1 MTLRCTLCVLLIAV
15 ISPGCRDAVEAPTW
29 LDNYAPDA
37 PEVPQSE
44 ADSSGST
51 DVVEALDVAG
61 DEDTPITPDD
71 VVVVPDGDAEPEGDV
86 AVVPD
91 GDLEPGDG
99 EVTPPDDA
107 SVDPCADVVCDD
119 SDAECQTHT
128 CNPETG
134 VCETALKAGWC
145 FYTATETCVEEGT
158 LEEDNPCMACS
169 PETWTGEPS
178 EVEDGFPCGDASD
191 LCVVESCYIGVCLI
205 EDAVTC
211 DDDGDP
217 CTSGSCD
224 PSTGECVHTLVAT
237 DAPEF
242 CDGTDNNCDGQVDEG
257 FETYCKVSG
266 EALCAAIG
274 AEHANHPCQ
283 VCTQDGEGA
292 SWSLLADGESCDDSA
307 CLEAQTCVGGSCQG
321 GQAANCDDANP
332 CTLDSCDESTGCV
345 NDAEAVVGQSCT
357 VDVDALFCSDPDTIC
372 CATSEGACIVGEC
385 LGNESWTCDVPPL
398 TCQSGS
404 CGAAV
409 DGCNVAVNEGY
420 CVIDGACI
428 DGGAP
433 NPTNPCQVCDPGV
446 SQDDWSSIANGSVCT
461 SGNLCFVDETCSAG
475 VCTNGAEVPCD
486 DGIACTEDSCDA
498 ATGCTSLPKNNLC
511 ADTDC
516 SNGVCSA
523 DTGCFQDPNAAAEG
537 NSCDDGNACTA
548 TTTCMAGTCAGG
560 VTTPCDDGFDCTADA
575 CNPDTGTC
583 EVTILDGY
591 CFYDE
596 TECVSEGAISLSN
609 ECLACH
615 PEVSQTE
622 PTSVEDGV
630 SCEDNDFCSAT
641 SVCLSGAC
649 STETAFDCEDGLS
662 CTVNSCDSEA
672 AACTNSDIVSTT
684 CLLSGDC
691 YDSGDTHPEQA
702 CLVCD
707 PTTSQITW
715 SDASSGAPC
724 DDGNACTEN
733 DQCQA
738 NGVCDVGPAKDCTDD
753 NPCTADACDSTT
765 GECTHQLTPTI
776 FPEVCDGLDNN
787 CDGETDEGWLTTFC
801 SLPGEGCVATGGPH
815 PDVGCLVCAGD
826 SGGGDAAWGVA
837 PEGAACG
844 EGPEFPCVESTCTA
858 GVCGSTDKE
867 CDDGLSC
874 TFDTCHEELGC
885 QYEVDGEL
893 CDDHNPCT
901 LDTCGSGGCEHED
914 AENGAGCDDGDPC
927 TQFDLCSAGS
937 CYGTDVSDVACD
949 DGEVCTLYDTCQL
962 GDCLG
967 QGDVCGEMV
976 VVEDGSPNLIT
987 VGRPRVAHVG
997 GGRYVVASSD
1007 GAKKAGVMLRWT
1019 DAYGSRE
1026 DETTIGGGLTGVSPT
1041 AQWLLSGYDPAL
1053 VQETAPLAVQA
1064 GGRVLVASW
1073 LSAGTECV
1081 GPDEGVWCDFAA
1093 LHVQL
1098 FDKQGELLAEGAGH
1112 KNTLHIW
1119 ANSSMTWGGVA
1130 YLSARRAV
1138 PIAFSDGTF
1147 GLCSAASFVLADHP
1161 TAWPGDRSA
1170 AVASDALRCSKVLV
1184 DEETKTLTMGE
1195 PTVLNTVSDSLFDI
1209 VYDAETESITVAGVE
1224 ALNTEVWFD
1233 QLGMDFLPL
1242 DNMGASLFSY
1252 GDDLAKLSGLHI
1264 RQPNTDTL
1272 LVAWSQSD
1280 SIPWHKVFV
1289 QSFDLAAEIEAP
1301 FIESLMDAAVLV
1313 ESSTDRSVV
1322 TDLAVFSDGGAVV
1335 AWEEPKGDAEGYAAR
1350 ARFVGGNGLVDGDAL
1365 TLNQTVAGDQRAPA
1379 VDVLDDDAWIAA
1391 FWGADNQVYTRH
1403 YDRTGA
1409 PVPGE
1414 VERLVSVERSAEQS
1428 TALSAQSPKD
1438 GTILMVWASTQN
1450 GEGTSDIFAR
1460 RFAAD
1465 GAPLTADIPVSSH
1478 PGLLAW
1484 EVSAVV
1490 ASQRPE
1496 GGWIVAWAADTADAP
1511 STAGDVVIQRI
1522 ASNGTLEGV
1531 PIILGSDDK
1540 CLAVP
1545 SLVADPNGFM
1555 VAWEEYRP
1563 DIALESAEH
1572 EIAGQLFDHDGTA
1585 RSMATKLNP
1594 DPEEASPY
1602 VHGVTLAYV
1611 PDLPPQPGRYIV
1623 GWNERSWVFFAG
1635 ETGTDHVKLAAFE
1648 APETSDIPLT
1658 MTIDASI
1665 VTPTITEDP
1674 AEIYILEALI
1684 ANGAGV
1690 VACIDPGY
1698 AAYDE
1703 MFHCQ
1708 RFTTGLVPFGAPIY
1722 PAESDAAWSAESDAA
1737 FLTDGSWVVAWHTTM
1752 ADGPSEGVQ
1761 IQGFNSTGQPQGPR
1775 RVVNRTWAEKQ
1786 WFPKVS
1792 ALDTVNPTALVT
1804 WQADGPLF
1812 TGSDPVFRFV
1822 PLL

>member
-1 MTLRCTLCVLLIAV
+1 
-15 ISPGCRDAVEAPTW
+15 
-29 LDNYAPDA
+29 
-37 PEVPQSE
+37 
-44 ADSSGST
+44 
-51 DVVEALDVAG
+51 
-61 DEDTPITPDD
+61 
-71 VVVVPDGDAEPEGDV
+71 
-86 AVVPD
+86 
-91 GDLEPGDG
+91 
-99 EVTPPDDA
+99 
-107 SVDPCADVVCDD
+107 
-119 SDAECQTHT
+119 
-128 CNPETG
+128 
-134 VCETALKAGWC
+134 
-145 FYTATETCVEEGT
+145 
-158 LEEDNPCMACS
+158 
-169 PETWTGEPS
+169 
-178 EVEDGFPCGDASD
+178 
-191 LCVVESCYIGVCLI
+191 
-205 EDAVTC
+205 VTC

-224 PSTGECVHTLVAT
+224 PSTGECVHNLVAT
-237 DAPEF
+237 DGPEF
-242 CDGTDNNCDGQVDEG
+242 CDGADNNCNGQVDEG

-292 SWSLLADGESCDDSA
+292 SWLLVADGESCDSSP
-307 CLEAQTCVGGSCQG
+307 CLQDETCIGGLCQG
-321 GQAANCDDANP
+321 TQPVSCDDANP

-345 NDAEAVVGQSCT
+345 NDEDAATGQVCT
-357 VDVDALFCSDPDTIC
+357 VDVDSLFCGDPNTLC
-372 CATSEGACIVGEC
+372 CATPKGGCIVGEC
-385 LGNESWTCDVPPL
+385 LAGDSWSCDVPSL
-398 TCQSGS
+398 SCLSVTCGDTLDVCALS
-404 CGAAV
+404 
-409 DGCNVAVNEGY
+409 VNEAF
-420 CVIDGACI
+420 CAIDAACFA
-428 DGGAP
+428 GGAP
-433 NPTNPCQVCDPGV
+433 NPGNPCQVCDPAV
-446 SQDDWSSIANGSVCT
+446 NPSDWSSIANGSDCT
-461 SGNLCFVDETCSAG
+461 SGDLCLVDETCSAG
-475 VCTNGAEVPCD
+475 ACTNGAEVPCD
-486 DGIACTEDSCDA
+486 DGVACTEDSCDA
-498 ATGCTSLPKNNLC
+498 ATGCTYLPKNNLC

-523 DTGCFQDPNAAAEG
+523 DTGCFGDPNQSAEG

-548 TTTCMAGTCAGG
+548 TTTCMAGACSGG
-560 VTTPCDDGFDCTADA
+560 VSTDCNDGFDCTDDA
-575 CNPDTGTC
+575 CDPDTGTC

-596 TECVSEGAISLSN
+596 SECFTEGAVSLSN

-615 PEVSQTE
+615 TEVSQTE

-630 SCEDNDFCSAT
+630 SCEDNDFCSET
-641 SVCLSGAC
+641 SVCLTGVC
-649 STETAFDCEDGLS
+649 DIETAFDCEDGLS

-672 AACTNSDIVSTT
+672 AGCTNSDIVSTT

-702 CLVCD
+702 CQVCD
-707 PTTSQITW
+707 PTMSQVTW
-715 SDASSGAPC
+715 SPASSGAPC

-738 NGVCDVGPAKDCTDD
+738 NGVCDAGTAKDCTDD
-753 NPCTADACDSTT
+753 NLCTADACDSTT

-776 FPEVCDGLDNN
+776 FPEICDGLDND
-787 CDGETDEGWLTTFC
+787 CDGEIDEGWLTDYC
-801 SLPGEGCVATGGPH
+801 SLPGESCVGTGGPH
-815 PDVGCLVCAGD
+815 PGVDCLVCAAD
-826 SGGGDAAWGVA
+826 VDGGDAAWGVA
-837 PEGAACG
+837 PDGAACG
-844 EGPEFPCVESTCTA
+844 EGPELPCVESTCTA

-885 QYEVDGEL
+885 QYEVEDCDDGLSCTFDTCHEELGCQNEVDGEL

-901 LDTCGSGGCEHED
+901 VDTCGSGGCESEAAED
-914 AENGAGCDDGDPC
+914 GAPCDDGDPC
-927 TQFDLCSAGS
+927 TQYDFCSVGS

-976 VVEDGSPNLIT
+976 VVEDASQDLLM
-987 VGRPRVAHVG
+987 VGEPRVAHVG
-997 GGRYVVASSD
+997 GGRYVVANSD
-1007 GAKKAGVMLRWT
+1007 AAKNAGMMLRWT

-1041 AQWLLSGYDPAL
+1041 AQWLSADHDPAHM
-1053 VQETAPLAVQA
+1053 QSTPPLAVLSNGQ
-1064 GGRVLVASW
+1064 VLVASW
-1073 LSAGTECV
+1073 ASGGCHASGHWSGST
-1081 GPDEGVWCDFAA
+1081 CDFAELYLELYDA
-1093 LHVQL
+1093 
-1098 FDKQGELLAEGAGH
+1098 QGDLIAEGAGH
-1112 KNTLHIW
+1112 KNT
-1119 ANSSMTWGGVA
+1119 MTVTGNTSGQFGGYA
-1130 YLSARRAV
+1130 RPDARRTIPLAFADGSFGVCSSVSFTMDPDQELTVGGSYYPSV
-1138 PIAFSDGTF
+1138 PTEAIR
-1147 GLCSAASFVLADHP
+1147 CSSVIVVEQELSLGGP
-1161 TAWPGDRSA
+1161 STVGY
-1170 AVASDALRCSKVLV
+1170 ASDA
-1184 DEETKTLTMGE
+1184 
-1195 PTVLNTVSDSLFDI
+1195 LFDI
-1209 VYDAETESITVAGVE
+1209 VYDAESETITVAGVD
-1224 ALNTEVWFD
+1224 ALNTEVWLE
-1233 QLGMDFLPL
+1233 QLGMDFSPL
-1242 DNMGASLFSY
+1242 DNMGVSLFSY

-1280 SIPWHKVFV
+1280 NIPWHKVLV

-1313 ESSTDRSVV
+1313 ESQADRSVV

-1335 AWEEPKGDAEGYAAR
+1335 AWEEPKGDGAGYAAK

-1450 GEGTSDIFAR
+1450 GVGTSDIFAR
-1460 RFAAD
+1460 QFAAD
-1465 GAPLTADIPVSSH
+1465 GSPLTADIPVSNH

-1496 GGWIVAWAADTADAP
+1496 GGWIVAWGLDVSGAP
-1511 STAGDVVIQRI
+1511 TVQGDVVIQRI
-1522 ASNGTLEGV
+1522 AASGTLEGV

-1540 CLAVP
+1540 CLALP
-1545 SLVADPNGFM
+1545 SLVADPNGFL

-1572 EIAGQLFDHDGTA
+1572 EIVGQLFDHDGGA

-1594 DPEEASPY
+1594 DPEAASPY

-1648 APETSDIPLT
+1648 APETSDMPLT

-1665 VTPTITEDP
+1665 VTLIITEDP

-1698 AAYDE
+1698 EAYDE

-1708 RFTTGLVPFGAPIY
+1708 RFTTGLVPFGGPIY
-1722 PAESDAAWSAESDAA
+1722 PAATDTAWNAESDAA
-1737 FLTDGSWVVAWHTTM
+1737 FLADGSWVVVWHSTLV
-1752 ADGPSEGVQ
+1752 DGVNEGVQ
-1761 IQGFNSTGQPQGPR
+1761 SQRFSSTGQPQGPR